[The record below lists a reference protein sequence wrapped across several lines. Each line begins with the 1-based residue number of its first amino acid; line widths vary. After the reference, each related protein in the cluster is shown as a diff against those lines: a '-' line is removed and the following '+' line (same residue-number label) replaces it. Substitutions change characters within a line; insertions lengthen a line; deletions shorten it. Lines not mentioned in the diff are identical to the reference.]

1 MAISKDEV
9 KYIAQ
14 LAKLHFDE
22 DEAEKFAKEF
32 ENILQ
37 QFKTLDALDLDD
49 VVEIRPTVSVTRKDI
64 PKKCEIEDLFRNV
77 KTMRGTA
84 IEVPK
89 IIEKEDFI
97 MSIKQLVAKIKS
109 GEVKSYD
116 VVKSYIDTIDK
127 REDKVD
133 AFLLLQTDEIGRAS
147 CRERV

>member
-22 DEAEKFAKEF
+22 DEAAKEF

-89 IIEKEDFI
+89 IIE
-97 MSIKQLVAKIKS
+97 
-109 GEVKSYD
+109 
-116 VVKSYIDTIDK
+116 
-127 REDKVD
+127 
-133 AFLLLQTDEIGRAS
+133 
-147 CRERV
+147 

>member
-22 DEAEKFAKEF
+22 DEAEKFAKE
-32 ENILQ
+32 
-37 QFKTLDALDLDD
+37 FKTLDALDLDD

-89 IIEKEDFI
+89 IIE
-97 MSIKQLVAKIKS
+97 
-109 GEVKSYD
+109 
-116 VVKSYIDTIDK
+116 
-127 REDKVD
+127 
-133 AFLLLQTDEIGRAS
+133 
-147 CRERV
+147 

>member
-14 LAKLHFDE
+14 LAKLHFEE

-32 ENILQ
+32 ENILE

-49 VVEIRPTVSVTRKDI
+49 VQKRPTVSVTRKDI

-77 KTMRGTA
+77 KTMRDTA

-89 IIEKEDFI
+89 IIE
-97 MSIKQLVAKIKS
+97 
-109 GEVKSYD
+109 
-116 VVKSYIDTIDK
+116 
-127 REDKVD
+127 
-133 AFLLLQTDEIGRAS
+133 
-147 CRERV
+147 